1 MTTSAAGL
9 DPLFDPEVVQTPHDY
24 YRHLRENDPV
34 HEVPGTGTYLVTRI
48 DTIHDVVGRPEVF
61 SSVSG
66 ELLHKGDWPAP
77 GLRPARA
84 GYVAASDGEG
94 GGGLAGSDPPDHG
107 RQRKVVT
114 RKLSTANMRAMEPE
128 FRSLVDDAL
137 TDIPADGRFEWM
149 SQVAEPLPMVMVTR
163 ILGLPDALAPVL
175 KKQGYA
181 MVERISGLVSE
192 DRISQLDEE
201 ELPGLT
207 AVIEAYT
214 RAKIPQPARTR

>member
-1 MTTSAAGL
+1 
-9 DPLFDPEVVQTPHDY
+9 
-24 YRHLRENDPV
+24 
-34 HEVPGTGTYLVTRI
+34 
-48 DTIHDVVGRPEVF
+48 
-61 SSVSG
+61 
-66 ELLHKGDWPAP
+66 
-77 GLRPARA
+77 
-84 GYVAASDGEG
+84 
-94 GGGLAGSDPPDHG
+94 
-107 RQRKVVT
+107 
-114 RKLSTANMRAMEPE
+114 MEPE

-149 SQVAEPLPMVMVTR
+149 SQLPSRSRWLTATR

-214 RAKIPQPARTR
+214 RARIPQPARTR